1 MLCSH
6 FYKILTLHIPSKC
19 KIGGVFCPSR
29 KTHISPLLVS
39 MGEDWWILKVYLV
52 VMCVPCIP
60 SITAQYLLSFLLSL
74 GDFVGTVTQSLTE
87 CNTVLFHEPLNWGM
101 VTSQGV
107 RTDYYHLV
115 SSSTKVYIFN
125 LERKK
130 LLSANRH
137 RLCLLSTSESNT
149 TLSHPLKSHI
159 IFYT

>member
-1 MLCSH
+1 
-6 FYKILTLHIPSKC
+6 
-19 KIGGVFCPSR
+19 
-29 KTHISPLLVS
+29 
-39 MGEDWWILKVYLV
+39 MGENWWILKMYLV
-52 VMCVPCIP
+52 VMCVSCIP
-60 SITAQYLLSFLLSL
+60 SIYSTISPVFSSFTRR
-74 GDFVGTVTQSLTE
+74 FCRYVTQSLTE
-87 CNTVLFHEPLNWGM
+87 CNTVLFHEPLNWEM

-159 IFYT
+159 IFYTWGFVTHRGHMAK